1 MKKQVLSLFMAFVLS
16 FSMLPMS
23 AFAGGET
30 GSTEISMNGGETV
43 TGGDAGKN
51 AAGGVYQEND
61 PAPGGGI
68 YDPGD
73 VTGGVSVM
81 SVEGGEHTEHCIC
94 GGSET
99 VNGHT
104 HDTTTPEWTEWTET
118 DSLPSS
124 EGSYY
129 LTQSVTSDWTVPEGN
144 FKLCL
149 NGQTFFGSITISTG
163 ATLTLTD
170 CTGNGK
176 LQGGVLVNGGTF
188 ELYGGTITGGVQVG
202 INGGDYQTGSTFTM
216 YGGSISGNTVASG
229 SGGGVFLVGTTNQT
243 DPPRFTMHGGTISNN
258 TAGDPSGGGGGVYV
272 GEKCIFTMD
281 GGTITGNTATGGNG
295 GGIYIHMYSTVNISG
310 GEITKNTANGSGVI
324 SYGGGI
330 YSERALTVSNATI
343 TENTA
348 DAGGGIYG
356 KGSITLTDATVTGN
370 NSYDIY
376 LGAEESAKA
385 YLKVSGLVNIGYYA
399 NYAWKLP
406 IYVSGAL
413 DADSV
418 IRVGVYDGLKPDVGG
433 KLTIAEPADG
443 VTLNAENFKA
453 DAVDCVTGL
462 DENGTVYL
470 ALCEHVMD
478 DTGYT
483 CRKCGVTLDARVG
496 ENAYYQ
502 TLAKA
507 FSATKG
513 DTVTLLRDVTLNA
526 NCSAA
531 SSYDTTLDLNGKSIS
546 GASYRVTV
554 GGGNN
559 AGTLTIK
566 NSDANSGAQ
575 ALNAKFLV
583 FSNGKLAVDSS
594 YTGDIACVELQAGGT
609 LERLGGK
616 IGELILGTAA
626 SSATN
631 TDYNVTLWNGNTS
644 YCTIGKV
651 TDSTSAQSLTVVDLL
666 KTNHA
671 KCELYGEKDGTWIA
685 IDKTTKIAELNGYT
699 AYRVQF
705 PECEHQ
711 CSDESNPVCSV
722 CGKALVVKATA
733 TAADGTAKT
742 AYFTADST
750 LENGYV
756 EAVQTLNNWS
766 SEGCKDAT
774 LMPLCNVH
782 NGTGGI
788 GIASVTLT
796 GTLAVDGGEH
806 RIYSTI
812 VEAGA
817 DVTFKSG
824 QYNHITVNGKAVFM
838 GGTYLSGVNVAEGAE
853 AVFSGGEYQSL
864 TVKEGGTAVV
874 KDSAAFQ
881 DDVEIRGTLNVEDGS
896 FAKQVH
902 VQTGCTLNVSGGVF
916 TGTGYKNVTYESGSY
931 GTISGGTFT
940 DLLIRGDT
948 VRLSGGTFTTLS
960 TYSSD
965 VFSSLLTDNAAYYNI
980 ADNTIIENP
989 SGNKLE
995 NVFVQTH
1002 EHNVDENGI
1011 CSICQKQMTVSL
1023 TIGDD
1028 TSWYTTFEAVI
1039 DAANAADGEKIIKL
1053 YKEVNENVN
1062 SKATTYELTNGPVT
1076 LETEEK
1082 TIQYV
1087 TLIAKGIALEITG
1100 IGRGSN
1106 GSKFYVTSD
1115 GTGATVTVSD
1125 SQTIITSITAQ
1136 NGGKLLLSDGTY
1148 ASLEV
1153 MDDGSSAELS
1163 GGNYSKICGTAGS
1176 NVLPY
1181 ALLAKGYGYKDNSK
1195 NYWVIANVMNRDM
1208 ENVTVEKAPIDLNI
1222 KIYPNDKT
1230 DFEDTLF
1237 NASVGSTVKLTAT
1250 IGSGDDVIY
1259 DWRYLDSNKQ
1269 WQGISGLSGVTY
1281 SYGEATFTINDLPN
1295 GGYQFA
1301 VFVKISSGEN
1311 ADYGC
1316 YSELFTI
1323 STGPCDHVWGTD
1335 GKCTKCDEEC
1345 IHPLGYEDGK
1355 CMICGYQC
1363 PHKMA
1368 GSADGQSWY
1377 CATCDLEVVVRVK
1390 TADGSFTHGTDLAT
1404 ALNEAADGTTVS
1416 LLTDTSL
1423 SQMVF
1428 ICGADDNS
1436 NKTVTLDL
1444 SGHEFTGS
1452 PIFNIGTTP
1461 PYDNFGN
1468 YHYYP
1473 GTLKIIGQGNIK
1485 LSYTLNV
1492 KATGTLDL
1500 SEWKGG
1506 TIHGISLQWNSNVED
1521 PEPSLIVGEKVG
1533 SIELLKFS
1541 NWQADKISKTTL
1553 SGGSYG
1559 TINVSNV
1566 SGGKSVQLGDLLVS
1580 GDVFKTEDG
1589 AFLNRETKASSL
1601 SNVSVVKCPHSG
1613 TSGVSEDGKCACGQV
1628 QFVAQIT
1635 GAAGSTVYYA
1645 TITDAANALADG
1657 DTLKLLVDA
1666 DSDVIIDKAVTVD
1679 LNSHKLNALTANAKL
1694 TVKDYGETKGT
1705 IGTLTAGNGLILGDL
1720 LADGYGFKATDGTW
1734 VAETETNASN
1744 VTVQEAPLK
1753 NVTLAADNETVKYGQ
1768 SQTVKLK
1775 VSYETVGEGSASQT
1789 WYAVAEDGTA
1799 TPIADE
1805 TELTYTLPADLS
1817 AGTYT
1822 YRVTVSKDGYSRSV
1836 DTVITVEK
1844 LDLKDAAV
1852 VLENN
1857 GIMMFLPDI
1866 FSGAGTEVTQNVES
1880 VTIDGI
1886 PLGEADY
1893 EVTGNVE
1900 ADAGSYTLT
1909 ITAAADN
1916 VNFIGSK
1923 QVGWTIR
1930 AHKLSSVMIKDA
1942 VKDYDGTADLLVNVV
1957 TGMFVS
1963 AEEKSDYSAGA
1974 VKLSEGKDYK
1984 LSDMTYDSP
1993 DAGDDKTISYTI
2005 ELLSDN
2011 YIFDDGTKT
2020 KTFTENSTTSV
2031 GLYFKINKVA
2041 AEVSAAPTANELT
2054 YNGSERELVT
2064 AGEANGGTMQYSLD
2078 GADYSETIP
2087 TGKDAKTY
2095 TVYYKVVGDK
2105 NHNDTIA
2112 QSVEVTIEK
2121 AVVTVTA
2128 DDKSSRV
2135 GKALEELTYTYSPEL
2150 FGNDVFTGT
2159 LATEADK
2166 DIVKT
2171 YTITQGTLALSGNYT
2186 ITFVPGTY
2194 TVEAKIIPTVVEGT
2208 LSATEITYGQ
2218 PLSESKIT
2226 GTIKGDVPGVFAW
2239 MDSTMMLD
2247 AGIHEVSWIFTPENI
2262 ADYTLVTDKV
2272 KVTVNPKSIEGAT
2285 VTLNRN
2291 SFEYNTTAQAPT
2303 VTGVKLGD
2311 TMLNTADYS
2320 VTIEAQINAG
2330 DYTVAITGKGNYTGE
2345 ATASWTITPKT
2356 VTNPTIELIGSFSY
2370 TGEAIKPAV
2379 TVKDGETEIPAGE
2392 YEVSYKDNTNAGTAT
2407 VIIADKEGG
2416 NYTVSGSTTF
2426 KIEKV
2431 DSEVSVAPAV
2441 NELTYN
2447 GSEQPLVTAGTAKG
2461 GTMQYS
2467 LNGAD
2472 YSNVIPTGKDA
2483 KTYTVYYKVVGD
2495 KNHNDAIAKSVE
2507 VEIKKAAVTVTADD
2521 KSSRVGK
2528 ELETLTYTCAPGLF
2542 GDDAFTGTL
2551 ATTANK
2557 DIVNTYAITQGTL
2570 ALSENYIITF
2580 VDGTYTVTAKSVPT
2594 VEEGTLSATAITYGQ
2609 ALSESTITGTMKD
2622 DNTVVSGTFAWVDDT
2637 MMLNAGSHE
2646 VSWRFTPDNTADYEV
2661 ATGKVEVTVNPRSI
2675 DGATVTLNQNSFEYN
2690 TTEQAPIVTGV
2701 KLGDTMLN
2709 TADYSVTIEAQINA
2723 GDYTVAITGKGNYTG
2738 EATAS
2743 WTITP
2748 KTVTNPTIEL
2758 TGSFSYTGEAIEPA
2772 VIVKDGEIEI
2782 PVGEYE
2788 VSYKDNTNAGAATVT
2803 ITDKEGGNYTVN
2815 GSTTFKI
2822 EKVDSEVTAAPEAN
2836 ELIYN
2841 GSEQELVTA
2850 GEAKGGTMQYSLNG
2864 ADYSET
2870 IPTGKDAK
2878 IYTVYY
2884 KVVGDSNHNDAIAK
2898 SVEVTIGKAAVTVK
2912 ADDKSSRVG
2921 KDLEDLTYTCAP
2933 GLFGDDVFTGT
2944 LATTA
2949 DKDAVNTYEIMQGSL
2964 ALSNNYIITFVPG
2977 TYTVEA
2983 KLEQSGFKF
2992 SENTQTRTYGDADFT
3007 VSVDGVAENSTVTY
3021 SSSNT
3026 DVATVD
3032 NNGKVHILK
3041 VGSTVITAKA
3051 SETADYLEAT
3061 ASYTLTVAKKSITA
3075 PVADATVFT
3084 YNGKAQTYKL
3094 TAGEGY
3100 AISGSLTETNAN
3112 DNGYLITVSLTD
3124 KQNTKWAGSED
3135 DVTDKSFRFV
3145 IHKAAVSVTA
3155 KDRSAY
3161 VGDTAPALPAEAV
3174 KGTDY
3179 TVSGLFDEDTLSGT
3193 VTLTYAGTPD
3203 MTKEGIASI
3212 NISGT
3217 LANAN
3222 YTVSYVPGKLTI
3234 VNRPSSGGDS
3244 GNSGSGT
3251 SGDNGSGNTGSGTT
3265 GGNGSGNSGSGT
3277 TGDSNTG
3284 NTGSG
3289 TTGNNGAGNTG
3300 SGTTGDSNTG
3310 NTGSDTTETETKPGT
3325 GADSDTSKET
3335 TPAQINVIISRGENT
3350 VQIAAKVNE
3359 NIVTVDTIDFDK
3371 LDDVFNGTDDVV
3383 TIDISKIES
3392 DKTIDTV
3399 ELSAEVVNKLAEN
3412 NVDIRLAVVRGGTAI
3427 ELDVK
3432 ALSKKLMQ
3440 ADDSNLILSI
3450 KEVTDNMPTLA
3461 QMQTIGQRPAFDINL
3476 FSGDVRISAMGKE
3489 ITIRVP
3495 YQLAEGETAEG
3506 IKVYYVDDEGNKE
3519 PCETFYDEAAGCVSW
3534 KTTHLSIYMI
3544 DYEAAVDEVLA
3555 DEAPAANGS
3564 NIVLWIVLG
3573 VVVLAAAVAIA
3584 AVINSRKK
3592 QKA

>member
-1 MKKQVLSLFMAFVLS
+1 M
-16 FSMLPMS
+16 
-23 AFAGGET
+23 
-30 GSTEISMNGGETV
+30 
-43 TGGDAGKN
+43 
-51 AAGGVYQEND
+51 
-61 PAPGGGI
+61 
-68 YDPGD
+68 
-73 VTGGVSVM
+73 
-81 SVEGGEHTEHCIC
+81 
-94 GGSET
+94 
-99 VNGHT
+99 
-104 HDTTTPEWTEWTET
+104 
-118 DSLPSS
+118 
-124 EGSYY
+124 
-129 LTQSVTSDWTVPEGN
+129 
-144 FKLCL
+144 
-149 NGQTFFGSITISTG
+149 
-163 ATLTLTD
+163 TD
-170 CTGNGK
+170 CTGEGK
-176 LQGGVLVNGGTF
+176 LQGDNQKTGVTINGGTF
-188 ELYGGTITGGVQVG
+188 NLYGGTITGFVNGVQIG
-202 INGGDYQTGSTFTM
+202 QKSSPAAGSTFTM
-216 YGGSISGNTVASG
+216 YGGTITGNVGSSG
-229 SGGGVFLVGTTNQT
+229 GGGVFLVGTTTQNI
-243 DPPRFTMHGGTISNN
+243 DPTFIMHGGTISNN
-258 TAGDPSGGGGGVYV
+258 TADASDGGGGGVYV
-272 GEKCIFTMD
+272 GEKCSFTMD
-281 GGTITGNTATGGNG
+281 GGTITGNETTSGNG
-295 GGIYIHMYSTVNISG
+295 GGIYIDNLAVKAEISNAT
-310 GEITKNTANGSGVI
+310 ITDNKATATGNTSRGL
-324 SYGGGI
+324 GGGI
-330 YSERALTVSNATI
+330 YSQKSLTVSGSTI
-343 TENTA
+343 TNNEATYH
-348 DAGGGIYG
+348 GGGICG
-356 KGSITLTDATVTGN
+356 AGSITLVDTKVTNNRSTASNGGGVYASKMSATSFTN
-370 NSYDIY
+370 QPLS
-376 LGAEESAKA
+376 
-385 YLKVSGLVNIGYYA
+385 VSGSTKISGNAPNNYYA
-399 NYAWKLP
+399 NEERQLP
-406 IYVSGAL
+406 IKVTGTL
-413 DADSV
+413 TDDAV
-418 IRVGVYDGLKPDVGG
+418 IYIDVLESMKPDVGG
-433 KLTIAEPADG
+433 KRIIAEPATG
-443 VTLNAENFKA
+443 VALDAKNFKA
-453 DAVDCVTGL
+453 GATDCVTGL
-462 DENGTVYL
+462 DTDGTVYL
-470 ALCEHVMD
+470 ALCAHEMD
-478 DTGYT
+478 STGYT
-483 CRKCGVTLDARVG
+483 CSKCGVTLDARVG
-496 ENAYYQ
+496 ESAYYQ

-507 FSATKG
+507 FDATKG

-526 NCSAA
+526 NCSVAFI
-531 SSYDTTLDLNGKSIS
+531 YDTTLDLNGKSIS
-546 GASYRVTV
+546 GANYHVPV
-554 GGGNN
+554 GGGNI

-583 FSNGKLAVDSS
+583 YSNGKLAVDSS
-594 YTGDIACVELQAGGT
+594 YTGDIECVKLQAGGT
-609 LERLGGK
+609 LERLSGK

-626 SSATN
+626 SSATS

-644 YCTIGKV
+644 YCTIGKI
-651 TDSTSAQSLTVVDLL
+651 TDSTSAQSLTVADLL
-666 KTNHA
+666 QKNHA
-671 KCELYGEKDGTWIA
+671 KCELYGEKDGTWSA
-685 IDKTTKIAELNGYT
+685 IDKTIKISELNGYT

-705 PECEHQ
+705 PECVHQ
-711 CSDESNPVCSV
+711 CEDDTVSAPKCSR

-733 TAADGTAKT
+733 KAADGTTKT

-774 LMPLCNVH
+774 LMPFCNVH

-806 RIYSTI
+806 RIYRTI
-812 VEAGA
+812 VANGA

-824 QYNHITVNGKAVFM
+824 EYNYITVNGKAAFV
-838 GGTYLSGVNVAEGAE
+838 GGTYLDSVTADAGAE

-864 TVKEGGTAVV
+864 RVKEGGTAVV
-874 KDSAAFQ
+874 KDSAAFK

-896 FAKQVH
+896 FAKQVL

-940 DLLIRGDT
+940 ELLIRGDT
-948 VRLSGGTFTTLS
+948 VRLSGGTFTKL
-960 TYSSD
+960 SSD
-965 VFSSLLTDNAAYYNI
+965 VLSSLLADNAAYYDQNGDAI
-980 ADNTIIENP
+980 SDSEVSELN
-989 SGNKLE
+989 
-995 NVFVQTH
+995 NVTVQTH
-1002 EHNVDENGI
+1002 EHNVDESTGI
-1011 CSICQKQMTVSL
+1011 CSECLKQMTASL
-1023 TIGDD
+1023 TIDGV
-1028 TSWYTTFEAVI
+1028 TSWYTTFEAVAE
-1039 DAANAADGEKIIKL
+1039 AANAANGEKTIKL
-1053 YKEVNENVN
+1053 YQNVN
-1062 SKATTYELTNGPVT
+1062 GNNSAKYELTNGPVT
-1076 LETEEK
+1076 LETGEK
-1082 TIQYV
+1082 TIQKAD
-1087 TLIAKGIALEITG
+1087 LIAKGIALEIKGTG
-1100 IGRGSN
+1100 GAGAF
-1106 GSKFYVTSD
+1106 GTGFYVIAD
-1115 GTGATVTVSD
+1115 GAGAKVTVSD
-1125 SQTIITSITAQ
+1125 SETVIYDITAQ
-1136 NGGKLLLSDGTY
+1136 NGGKLLLSAGKYLYLKVADG
-1148 ASLEV
+1148 
-1153 MDDGSSAELS
+1153 DSSAELS
-1163 GGNYSKICGTAGS
+1163 GGTYNEITYDKSAGYVS
-1176 NVLPY
+1176 PGN
-1181 ALLAKGYGYKDNSK
+1181 LLKKGYGYWKNEENS
-1195 NYWVIANVMNRDM
+1195 WATANDM
-1208 ENVTVEKAPIDLNI
+1208 LFTLKKVTVEKAPVMVD
-1222 KIYPNDKT
+1222 KIYPADKT
-1230 DFEDTLF
+1230 DYTDSSFNTEDT
-1237 NASVGSTVKLTAT
+1237 TVTLTAT
-1250 IGSGDDVIY
+1250 ISPSDATVTY
-1259 DWRYLDSNKQ
+1259 VWYKYFENKSQ
-1269 WQGISGLSGVTY
+1269 WYPLTYEINTSGLPESYTGADSATLSISDLTDNQTYQYRVRVTASDGY
-1281 SYGEATFTINDLPN
+1281 ACDSESFTVTTNRCKHDWDAN
-1295 GGYQFA
+1295 
-1301 VFVKISSGEN
+1301 
-1311 ADYGC
+1311 
-1316 YSELFTI
+1316 
-1323 STGPCDHVWGTD
+1323 
-1335 GKCTKCDEEC
+1335 GKCTLCD
-1345 IHPLGYEDGK
+1345 
-1355 CMICGYQC
+1355 YQC
-1363 PHKMA
+1363 PHKNA
-1368 GSADGQSWY
+1368 TRDEQGVW
-1377 CATCDLEVVVRVK
+1377 TCDVCK
-1390 TADGSFTHGTDLAT
+1390 TQMIASVTKDGATTYGTDLAT

-1423 SQMVF
+1423 SQTVF

-1444 SGHEFTGS
+1444 SGHEFTS
-1452 PIFNIGTTP
+1452 SYIFKIGTTP
-1461 PYDNFGN
+1461 PYGPYGADFD
-1468 YHYYP
+1468 YYP
-1473 GTLKIIGQGNIK
+1473 GTLKIIGKGNVFASLTVASK
-1485 LSYTLNV
+1485 G
-1492 KATGTLDL
+1492 ALDL
-1500 SEWKGG
+1500 SGWEGDTIQRVSLSQKVVGG
-1506 TIHGISLQWNSNVED
+1506 IIQTQ
-1521 PEPSLIVGEKVG
+1521 PKLIVGEKAG
-1533 SIELLKFS
+1533 RIEELGFG
-1541 NWQADKISKTTL
+1541 NWQSSETKNIKL

-1559 TINVSNV
+1559 EILLNVFDYNLCLQLHDALADGYAFQNSDGTYV
-1566 SGGKSVQLGDLLVS
+1566 SCTETLAYQGIIHDL
-1580 GDVFKTEDG
+1580 
-1589 AFLNRETKASSL
+1589 
-1601 SNVSVVKCPHSG
+1601 SVVKCPHRG
-1613 TSGVSEDGKCACGQV
+1613 TSGVSEDGKCACGKV

-1635 GAAGSTVYYA
+1635 SAAGSTVYYA
-1645 TITDAANALADG
+1645 TLTDAAKALADG

-1666 DSDVIIDKAVTVD
+1666 DSVTIDKAVIVD
-1679 LNSHKLNALTANAKL
+1679 LNGHKLNALTANAKL
-1694 TVKDYGETKGT
+1694 TVKDSGETKGT
-1705 IGTLTAGNGLILGDL
+1705 IGTLTAGNGLTLGNL
-1720 LADGYGFKATDGTW
+1720 LADGYGFKTTDGTW
-1734 VAETETNASN
+1734 VAETATSASN

-1753 NVTLAADNETVKYGQ
+1753 NVKLTANSETMKYGQ
-1768 SQTVKLK
+1768 SQTVTLE

-1805 TELTYTLPADLS
+1805 TGLTYTLPADLS

-1836 DTVITVEK
+1836 DIDITIEK
-1844 LDLKDAAV
+1844 LDLKDATV
-1852 VLENN
+1852 VLEN
-1857 GIMMFLPDI
+1857 GGVMMFFPDKY
-1866 FSGAGTEVTQNVES
+1866 GAGTEVTQNVES
-1880 VTIDGI
+1880 VTVNDIVMNK
-1886 PLGEADY
+1886 ADY

-1900 ADAGSYTLT
+1900 ADAGSYKLT
-1909 ITAAADN
+1909 VTAADDS
-1916 VNFIGSK
+1916 VNFTGSI
-1923 QVGWTIR
+1923 QVDWTIR
-1930 AHKLSSVMIKDA
+1930 AHKLSSAEITSA
-1942 VKDYDGTADLLVNVV
+1942 IKDYDGTADFPVPGNVV

-1993 DAGDDKTISYTI
+1993 DAGEDKTISYTI
-2005 ELLSDN
+2005 ELLSGN
-2011 YIFDDGTKT
+2011 YIFDNGTMT

-2031 GLYFKINKVA
+2031 GLEFKINKVDAEATEAPA
-2041 AEVSAAPTANELT
+2041 AKNLT
-2054 YNGSERELVT
+2054 YNGEEQQLVT
-2064 AGEANGGTMQYSLD
+2064 AGTANGGTMQYSLN
-2078 GADYSETIP
+2078 GVDYSDVIP
-2087 TGKDAKTY
+2087 TGKDAATY

-2105 NHNDTIA
+2105 NHNNTVA
-2112 QSVEVTIEK
+2112 QSVEVTIGK
-2121 AVVTVTA
+2121 AAVTVTA

-2135 GKALEELTYTYSPEL
+2135 GKDLEELTYTYSPEL

-2186 ITFVPGTY
+2186 ITFVSGTY

-2239 MDSTMMLD
+2239 MDGTMMLD

-2272 KVTVNPKSIEGAT
+2272 KVIVNPKSIE
-2285 VTLNRN
+2285 
-2291 SFEYNTTAQAPT
+2291 
-2303 VTGVKLGD
+2303 
-2311 TMLNTADYS
+2311 
-2320 VTIEAQINAG
+2320 
-2330 DYTVAITGKGNYTGE
+2330 
-2345 ATASWTITPKT
+2345 
-2356 VTNPTIELIGSFSY
+2356 
-2370 TGEAIKPAV
+2370 
-2379 TVKDGETEIPAGE
+2379 
-2392 YEVSYKDNTNAGTAT
+2392 
-2407 VIIADKEGG
+2407 
-2416 NYTVSGSTTF
+2416 
-2426 KIEKV
+2426 
-2431 DSEVSVAPAV
+2431 
-2441 NELTYN
+2441 
-2447 GSEQPLVTAGTAKG
+2447 
-2461 GTMQYS
+2461 
-2467 LNGAD
+2467 
-2472 YSNVIPTGKDA
+2472 
-2483 KTYTVYYKVVGD
+2483 
-2495 KNHNDAIAKSVE
+2495 
-2507 VEIKKAAVTVTADD
+2507 
-2521 KSSRVGK
+2521 
-2528 ELETLTYTCAPGLF
+2528 
-2542 GDDAFTGTL
+2542 
-2551 ATTANK
+2551 
-2557 DIVNTYAITQGTL
+2557 
-2570 ALSENYIITF
+2570 
-2580 VDGTYTVTAKSVPT
+2580 
-2594 VEEGTLSATAITYGQ
+2594 
-2609 ALSESTITGTMKD
+2609 
-2622 DNTVVSGTFAWVDDT
+2622 
-2637 MMLNAGSHE
+2637 
-2646 VSWRFTPDNTADYEV
+2646 
-2661 ATGKVEVTVNPRSI
+2661 
-2675 DGATVTLNQNSFEYN
+2675 GATVTLNQNSFEYN

-2709 TADYSVTIEAQINA
+2709 TADYSVTIKAQINA
-2723 GDYTVAITGKGNYTG
+2723 GDYTVTITGKGNYTG
-2738 EATAS
+2738 TATAS

-2884 KVVGDSNHNDAIAK
+2884 KVVGDGNHNDTIAQ
-2898 SVEVTIGKAAVTVK
+2898 SVEVTIGKAAVTVT

-2921 KDLEDLTYTCAP
+2921 KELETLTYTCAP

-2992 SENTQTRTYGDADFT
+2992 SENAQTRTCGDADFT
-3007 VSVDGVAENSTVTY
+3007 VSTDGVAENSTVTY

-3041 VGSTVITAKA
+3041 VGSTVIIAKA

-3145 IHKAAVSVTA
+3145 IRKAAVSVTA

-3179 TVSGLFDEDTLSGT
+3179 TVSGLFDEDALSGT

-3217 LANAN
+3217 LANDN

-3234 VNRPSSGGDS
+3234 VNRPSSGGSDSGNS

-3251 SGDNGSGNTGSGTT
+3251 SGGNDSGNSGNSGSGTT
-3265 GGNGSGNSGSGT
+3265 GGNGSGNSGNS
-3277 TGDSNTG
+3277 
-3284 NTGSG
+3284 GSG
-3289 TTGNNGAGNTG
+3289 TTGNNGLGNSGNSGSGTTGGNGSGNTG
-3300 SGTTGDSNTG
+3300 SGTTDSNGAGNTGSETTGNNGSG
-3310 NTGSDTTETETKPGT
+3310 NTGSDTTEMGAKPGT
-3325 GADSDTSKET
+3325 ETNSDTSKET

-3359 NIVTVDTIDFDK
+3359 NVVTVDTIDFDK
-3371 LDDVFNGTDDVV
+3371 LDDVINGTDDVV

-3399 ELSAEVVNKLAEN
+3399 ELSAEVVNKLAET
-3412 NVDIRLAVVRGGTAI
+3412 NVDVRLAVVRGGTAI

-3432 ALSKKLMQ
+3432 ALSKKLVQ

-3450 KEVTDNMPTLA
+3450 KEVTDNMLTLA

-3555 DEAPAANGS
+3555 DEAPAANDS
-3564 NIVLWIVLG
+3564 NIILWIVLG
-3573 VVVLAAAVAIA
+3573 VVVLAVVVAVA